1 MNFSQG
7 SAAHFV
13 PILARIALCVI
24 FIPAGWGKIMGER
37 TYSAPEITILED
49 MGAISAHD
57 ADDKPAEIKMRPLY
71 QDAITIKSNDLPYP
85 VITAWL
91 VALIELV
98 GAGLVL
104 IGLFT
109 RIMALGFA
117 VIMGFG
123 FALISLP
130 AIQAGAD
137 LFNLPPPL
145 FHQAAAQLAI
155 GVIALGLVFSGAG
168 ALSVD
173 AAIFSHGRSVSR
185 HDYADEYDDDD
196 YEE

>member
-13 PILARIALCVI
+13 PILARVLLCVI

-37 TYSAPEITILED
+37 TYSAPEISVLEEL
-49 MGAISAHD
+49 GAVTKAEKD
-57 ADDKPAEIKMRPLY
+57 AEAELKMRPLY
-71 QDAITIKSNDLPYP
+71 QDAITIKSHDLPYP

-91 VALIELV
+91 IALVELV
-98 GAGLVL
+98 GAGLLL

-109 RIMALGFA
+109 RIMALAFA

-123 FALISLP
+123 FALLSWP
-130 AIQAGAD
+130 AIEAAGD

-145 FHQAAAQLAI
+145 FHQAAAQLAL

-168 ALSVD
+168 AVSVD

-185 HDYADEYDDDD
+185 RDYVDEFEDEDD